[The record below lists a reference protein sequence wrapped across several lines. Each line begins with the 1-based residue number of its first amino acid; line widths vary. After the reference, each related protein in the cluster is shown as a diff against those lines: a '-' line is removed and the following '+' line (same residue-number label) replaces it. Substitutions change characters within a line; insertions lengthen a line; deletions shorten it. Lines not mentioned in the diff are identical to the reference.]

1 MQIDDQVGIQ
11 GNGNQDTQ
19 SWFHSCEVNV
29 MVDSKEIVKDWMDAL
44 HRQQNTQLY
53 GRVDDDGIWRDRATG
68 LTAAELEVREEDKR
82 LKALEAEAGL
92 LAPQDALSDST
103 EFVSP
108 VAAAKLDTALQTE
121 AAAQAAP
128 SANGYAYD
136 ARPQIHLNGDTRH
149 TADVYV
155 PKAPIATPH
164 RDRDG
169 FPVHS

>member
-29 MVDSKEIVKDWMDAL
+29 MVDSKEIVQDWMETL

-92 LAPQDALSDST
+92 LAPQDALGDSA
-103 EFVSP
+103 ELASP
-108 VAAAKLDTALQTE
+108 VAAADLHAALQTE
-121 AAAQAAP
+121 VAAQAAP
-128 SANGYAYD
+128 SANGHAND
-136 ARPQIHLNGDTRH
+136 AHPQLHLNGGTQH
-149 TADVYV
+149 TADVHV
-155 PKAPIATPH
+155 PKAPIATPS
-164 RDRDG
+164 RDG
-169 FPVHS
+169 FPDHS